1 MTNEWV
7 HGDAHAQVWDISVA
21 PSDVVK
27 ISEETIATDT
37 TSYSITLPSDHTY
50 KMLQIIAV
58 LYVNSTQEDALRVQF
73 NDDTGNNYSNAECMP
88 RSSQCAW
95 AFGASVPGLNTIH
108 WMGTGLKYVTAI
120 MFITLS
126 PGGYRQVWGCN
137 QDFPNEGHFSSG
149 CWNNTTS
156 VVTKVTLRSI
166 YASTIKAGSR
176 FIVYAY
182 K

>member
-1 MTNEWV
+1 MTGGWER
-7 HGDAHAQVWDISVA
+7 GDAHAQVWDISVA
-21 PSDVVK
+21 APDVVK

-37 TSYSITLPSDHTY
+37 TSYSITLPSNHTY

-58 LYVNSTQEDALRVQF
+58 LYINSTQEDALRVRF
-73 NDDTGNNYSNAECMP
+73 NDDAGNNYSTSQCMP

-95 AFGASVPGLNTIH
+95 AFGTNVPGIHAIH
-108 WMGTGLKYVTAI
+108 WMGTGLKYITAI

-126 PGGYRQVWGCN
+126 PGGYRQVWECN
-137 QDFPNEGHFSSG
+137 QDFPNEGNITSG

-156 VVTKVTLRSI
+156 VVTKITLSPI
-166 YASTIKAGSR
+166 YTSTIKAGSR

>member
-1 MTNEWV
+1 MTGGWE
-7 HGDAHAQVWDISVA
+7 HGDAHAQVWDVSGVSA
-21 PSDVVK
+21 DVVK
-27 ISEETIATDT
+27 ICEETLATDT

-58 LYVNSTQEDALRVQF
+58 LYINSATEDALRVRF
-73 NDDTGNNYSNAECMP
+73 NNDAGNNYSSANVMP
-88 RSSQCAW
+88 RTSQLAY
-95 AFGASVPGLNTIH
+95 AFGTSISGINAIH
-108 WMGTGLKYVTAI
+108 WMGTGLKYITAI

-126 PGGYRQVWGCN
+126 PGGYRQVWNCN
-137 QDFPNEGHFSSG
+137 QDFPNEGNFASG

-156 VVTKVTLRSI
+156 VVTRITLGPINGSVV
-166 YASTIKAGSR
+166 KAGSQ